1 LGGILSSVGLDRRI
15 LIKEYSDSDLALS
28 LIRSELQ
35 SIGRLQSRLLFPTMD
50 ETAKKN
56 GIDWINTACARR
68 TRDLR
73 QDSANVVTLVK
84 ALANA
89 PYVGILGMYYVLY
102 TLRCV
107 NFVIFE
113 LPWCSP

>member
-1 LGGILSSVGLDRRI
+1 LGGTLSSVGLDRRI
-15 LIKEYSDSDLALS
+15 LIKEYTDSDLALS
-28 LIRSELQ
+28 LVRSELQ
-35 SIGRLQSRLLFPTMD
+35 CIGRLQSRLLFPTMD

-68 TRDLR
+68 ARDLR

-89 PYVGILGMYYVLY
+89 PYVGILGMYYVLC
-102 TLRCV
+102 TLPRLS
-107 NFVIFE
+107 FVLFKI
-113 LPWCSP
+113 PWCSP